1 MPAILEIKISLVSI
15 KTFLGYCHLC
25 YTRGVISIIPWFILY
40 IYINIYILYL
50 YILYLYILY
59 IYIILSAR
67 NADLFI
73 EVIIAMFYFCHL
85 ENPSNIMKDIFN
97 SISIYS

>member
-1 MPAILEIKISLVSI
+1 MV
-15 KTFLGYCHLC
+15 H
-25 YTRGVISIIPWFILY
+25 IIYLY
-40 IYINIYILYL
+40 IYIYIIFIYI
-50 YILYLYILY
+50 IY

-67 NADLFI
+67 NTDLFI

-97 SISIYS
+97 SIFIYS

>member
-1 MPAILEIKISLVSI
+1 MV
-15 KTFLGYCHLC
+15 H
-25 YTRGVISIIPWFILY
+25 IIYIY
-40 IYINIYILYL
+40 IYINIYIYILYL

-67 NADLFI
+67 NTDLFI

-85 ENPSNIMKDIFN
+85 ENPSNILKDIFN
-97 SISIYS
+97 SIFIYS

>member
-1 MPAILEIKISLVSI
+1 MV
-15 KTFLGYCHLC
+15 H
-25 YTRGVISIIPWFILY
+25 IIYLY
-40 IYINIYILYL
+40 IYIYI

-59 IYIILSAR
+59 IYIYIILSAR
-67 NADLFI
+67 NTDLFI

-97 SISIYS
+97 SIFIYS

>member
-1 MPAILEIKISLVSI
+1 MV
-15 KTFLGYCHLC
+15 H
-25 YTRGVISIIPWFILY
+25 IIYLY
-40 IYINIYILYL
+40 IYIYYIYIY
-50 YILYLYILY
+50 YIYIY

-67 NADLFI
+67 NTDLFI

-97 SISIYS
+97 SIFIYS

>member
-1 MPAILEIKISLVSI
+1 MV
-15 KTFLGYCHLC
+15 H
-25 YTRGVISIIPWFILY
+25 
-40 IYINIYILYL
+40 ILYL
-50 YILYLYILY
+50 YIYIYYIYIYY

-67 NADLFI
+67 NTDLFI

-97 SISIYS
+97 SIFIYS